1 MAKDTFYFQHDYEPL
16 SDPKLLALVGEF
28 GAAGY
33 GIFWRIVEML
43 HSDESHRLG
52 HEKYIYSAIAKQMS
66 TPVEQVEEVINY
78 SIEVCKLFVSDG
90 ESFWSER
97 VYRNVEK
104 REEIADKK
112 RKAGLASAQARAEM
126 AKKSTHVEHL
136 LTPVEQNPTEGNK
149 EKEIKKKNNKIK
161 DIKEDSIGNAC
172 PYDEIL
178 SLYHSQCP
186 SLPTVAKLS
195 DSRKEKVRLRFAE
208 MDRKI
213 ETLQVVFENMEN
225 SEFCKG
231 ENNHGWTASFDWIFE
246 NDKNWLKV
254 YEGKYA
260 NCNKPEK
267 SNRHRDVTCQP
278 GDNRGSST
286 L

>member
-16 SDPKLLALVGEF
+16 SDPKLLALVGEY

-78 SIEVCKLFVSDG
+78 AIEVCKLFVSDG

-126 AKKSTHVEHL
+126 AKKSTRVEHL

-149 EKEIKKKNNKIK
+149 EKE
-161 DIKEDSIGNAC
+161 
-172 PYDEIL
+172 
-178 SLYHSQCP
+178 
-186 SLPTVAKLS
+186 
-195 DSRKEKVRLRFAE
+195 RKEKE
-208 MDRKI
+208 IK
-213 ETLQVVFENMEN
+213 
-225 SEFCKG
+225 
-231 ENNHGWTASFDWIFE
+231 ENNNKEG
-246 NDKNWLKV
+246 
-254 YEGKYA
+254 EGKPETAKRFQAPTLEEIKDYISLKGYSVDPELFIDHYA
-260 NCNKPEK
+260 SNGWMIGKNKMKDWKSALNNWNRREK
-267 SNRHRDVTCQP
+267 DRNSNKLNYGNSRRQNAHQRHGTVSCIP
-278 GDNRGSST
+278 GDNSGSST

>member
-78 SIEVCKLFVSDG
+78 AIVVCKLFVSDG
-90 ESFWSER
+90 ESYWSER

-126 AKKSTHVEHL
+126 VKKATHVEHL

-149 EKEIKKKNNKIK
+149 EKE
-161 DIKEDSIGNAC
+161 
-172 PYDEIL
+172 
-178 SLYHSQCP
+178 
-186 SLPTVAKLS
+186 
-195 DSRKEKVRLRFAE
+195 RKEKEIKENKNEGEKKQSETAKRFQPPTE
-208 MDRKI
+208 D
-213 ETLQVVFENMEN
+213 EVSLFC
-225 SEFCKG
+225 SEKG
-231 ENNHGWTASFDWIFE
+231 YDV
-246 NDKNWLKV
+246 D
-254 YEGKYA
+254 
-260 NCNKPEK
+260 PEK
-267 SNRHRDVTCQP
+267 FVAFYASKGWMIGNNKMKDWRSAVVTWSKKDRQIKKSDYGNRHREVSCVP